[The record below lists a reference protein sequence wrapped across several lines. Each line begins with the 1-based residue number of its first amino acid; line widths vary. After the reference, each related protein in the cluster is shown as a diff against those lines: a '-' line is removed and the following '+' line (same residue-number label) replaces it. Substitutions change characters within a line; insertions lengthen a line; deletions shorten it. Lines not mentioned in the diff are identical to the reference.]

1 MSLSDLEKMIEF
13 CSVVANCM
21 TLDELVRE
29 GEEEGSEPEAT
40 LDDKLIQVETL
51 DRLILEARALEL
63 KYMKGQ
69 KKETK

>member
-1 MSLSDLEKMIEF
+1 MSLSALEKMIEF
-13 CSVVANCM
+13 VSVVGNCL
-21 TLDELVRE
+21 TLDELARE
-29 GEEEGSEPEAT
+29 DENSDGEAT
-40 LDDKLIQVETL
+40 LDDKCIQVETL